1 MPLKDR
7 IERDNEKV
15 FINIDEFGT
24 MHRWNDEE
32 ILCVVDSDIRT
43 RHNRLNIIDNSFD
56 VVMDELTIYARTK
69 DIGYLPNAMDQV
81 YFDGRDCRVLSA
93 HDEMGIMEIGLRVF
107 DVRNLS

>member
-7 IERDNEKV
+7 IQSDNERI

-24 MHRWNDEE
+24 IHRWNNKE
-32 ILCVVDSDIRT
+32 IECVLDSDIRT
-43 RHNRLNIIDNSFD
+43 RHNRLNIVDNSFD
-56 VVMDELTIYARTK
+56 IVMDEITIYARTA

-93 HDEMGIMEIGLRVF
+93 HDEMGILEINLRAF
-107 DVRNLS
+107 DTRNIN